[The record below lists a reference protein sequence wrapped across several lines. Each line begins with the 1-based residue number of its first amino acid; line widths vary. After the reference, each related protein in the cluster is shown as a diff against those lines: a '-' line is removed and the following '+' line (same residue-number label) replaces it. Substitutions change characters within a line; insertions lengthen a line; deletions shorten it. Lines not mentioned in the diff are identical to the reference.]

1 MDTATKTG
9 KDAAKTAS
17 KTLVQKTAEATGDLT
32 WNKKTG
38 KITSAGKI
46 KSNKR
51 RWKNKTQEIY
61 IPTRKKTANN
71 GWLKIIIELYKNGIP
86 KN

>member
-32 WNKKTG
+32 GNKKTG

-51 RWKNKTQEIY
+51 RWKIKD
-61 IPTRKKTANN
+61 KKFTYQPDKRQQIMDD
-71 GWLKIIIELYKNGIP
+71 LRLL
-86 KN
+86 